1 MPLKKPRA
9 ASFID
14 VDGFSVEVVRKRVKH
29 VNLRVYPPDGRV
41 RVSAPHAMSERSV
54 REVIRGR
61 RDWIQRQRARFA
73 SIPVPAKLEYVSGE
87 TVPVLGAPHVLRF
100 VSAPLSSQSGSN
112 AAERCDRSGPADRD
126 LVLLV
131 PAHAGALERR
141 KALEKRLR
149 QVARTEFEAVTRR
162 WAHAMG
168 VGVSAV
174 NVRRMTSRWG
184 TCHVRSGKVY
194 LNLALVTRPPP
205 CLTYVV
211 VHELA
216 HLIVPDHSRR
226 FWQTVERYLPEWRA
240 AERLL
245 TSQPL
250 WADPVWGR

>member
-1 MPLKKPRA
+1 MPPRKPRA
-9 ASFID
+9 ASLID

-41 RVSAPHAMSERSV
+41 RVSAPHAMSERFV
-54 REVIRGR
+54 RDVIRGR
-61 RDWIQRQRARFA
+61 RDWIERQRARFA
-73 SIPVPAKLEYVSGE
+73 AIPVPAKLEYLSGE
-87 TVPVLGAPHVLRF
+87 SVPVLGVPHVLRF
-100 VSAPLSSQSGSN
+100 VSAPLSSQAGST
-112 AAERCDRSGPADRD
+112 AAERSYGSSETDRD
-126 LVLLV
+126 LLLLV
-131 PAHAGALERR
+131 PAHAGVEERR

-149 QVARTEFEAVTRR
+149 QVARTEFEAVTHR

-168 VGVSAV
+168 LRVEAV

-184 TCHVRSGKVY
+184 TCHVRTGKVY
-194 LNLALVTRPPP
+194 LNLALVTRPTQ

-216 HLIVPDHSRR
+216 HLIVPDHSRK

-245 TSQPL
+245 ASQPL